1 MTVALL
7 MAGSLVAATPAVT
20 GPIEALG
27 SVFTITTA
35 TGAQGAAFA
44 VSETEL
50 VTAAHVVEG
59 TNSVRLEGTQ
69 TPPLRAEATVRYRD
83 EANDLAVLVL
93 EAPLIDA
100 WTPLDWREG
109 SAATGLKVFALGS
122 PIDGVVLST
131 GEVLGTDGDGSIVT
145 STPVD
150 PGNSGGPLLDESG
163 AVVGVVVAK
172 DELTGDA
179 YVVPASTARSAV
191 VAAGRVPADTEVP
204 PDASPEGSSATVNW
218 PVGTAIGVSL
228 LALAVSIAAL
238 AVAATRS
245 PRSKKPPLTIT
256 LD

>member
-1 MTVALL
+1 MTVALV

-27 SVFTITTA
+27 SVFTITTPA
-35 TGAQGAAFA
+35 GSQGAAFA

-59 TNSVRLEGTQ
+59 ADSVRLEGTQ
-69 TPPLRAEATVRYRD
+69 TPPLRADATVRYRD

-93 EAPLIDA
+93 DRPSDES
-100 WTPLDWREG
+100 WVPLDWREG
-109 SAATGLKVFALGS
+109 SASKGLPVFALGS

-131 GEVLGTDGDGSIVT
+131 GEVLGTDGDGWIVM

-172 DELTGDA
+172 DEVTGDA
-179 YVVPASTARSAV
+179 YAVPASTARLAVAAAPRTPADDEKHSVAPEQSSAV
-191 VAAGRVPADTEVP
+191 PGNTSIAI
-204 PDASPEGSSATVNW
+204 S
-218 PVGTAIGVSL
+218 IGVSV

-238 AVAATRS
+238 VVAIARR
-245 PRSKKPPLTIT
+245 PRTKTSPLTIT